1 VSGCPDYGPLLGGYV
16 LGALEPSEM
25 QEMRRH
31 LAACPHCGP
40 EVDRL
45 AALPGLLD
53 RIEPA
58 DVPPPAL
65 SARVEEEVL
74 DRFAR
79 ERRRTRR
86 RRRLLRRPRR
96 VLALAGAGA
105 AALVVALVLV
115 LSLSGEEDKPVYAS
129 VALGGLT
136 ASQEAAG
143 SAELDSVPAGTHI
156 SLRAWGL
163 PAKRG
168 SEYEVWCIRA
178 DGRWISGGSFSPA
191 PKGVTEAEFTAA
203 VYAGDY
209 HRMVVTRRLPDGDR
223 GPAVL
228 RGRLR
233 Y

>member
-1 VSGCPDYGPLLGGYV
+1 VSGCSDYGPLLGGYV

-25 QEMRRH
+25 EEMRRH

-40 EVDRL
+40 EADRL

-53 RIEPA
+53 RIQPA

-65 SARVEEEVL
+65 GPRVEEEVL

-79 ERRRTRR
+79 ERRGTRR
-86 RRRLLRRPRR
+86 RRPRLRRPRPA
-96 VLALAGAGA
+96 LALAGAGA

-115 LSLSGEEDKPVYAS
+115 LALTGEEDDSAYAS
-129 VALGGLT
+129 VALGGLP

-156 SLRAWGL
+156 RLRAWGL
-163 PAKRG
+163 PARRG
-168 SEYEVWCIRA
+168 GEYEVWCIRA

-203 VYAGDY
+203 VHAGDY
-209 HRMVVTRRLPDGDR
+209 HKMVVTKRLPAGDH
-223 GPAVL
+223 GPAVM
-228 RGRLR
+228 RGKLR

>member
-1 VSGCPDYGPLLGGYV
+1 MSGCPDYGPLLGGYV

-25 QEMRRH
+25 EEMRRH

-40 EVDRL
+40 EADRL

-53 RIEPA
+53 RIQPA

-74 DRFAR
+74 DRFTR
-79 ERRRTRR
+79 ERRGTRR
-86 RRRLLRRPRR
+86 RRPVLRRPRPA
-96 VLALAGAGA
+96 LALAGAGA

-115 LSLSGEEDKPVYAS
+115 LSLTGDDDESAYAT
-129 VALGGLT
+129 VALGGV
-136 ASQEAAG
+136 AAPRDAAG

-163 PAKRG
+163 PARRG

-191 PKGVTEAEFTAA
+191 SEGVTEAELTAA
-203 VYAGDY
+203 VHAGDY
-209 HRMVVTRRLPDGDR
+209 HKMVVTKRLPDGDR
-223 GPAVL
+223 GPAVM
-228 RGRLR
+228 RGRLH